1 MKPNSI
7 IEQKLGRPIANI
19 SFALMH
25 GYVHSA
31 QRRGVGM
38 MHTARPFSYYRKVF
52 YHGQSRSAV
61 LHSLK
66 GKRVVDVGCGYTPYA
81 SDSMFRACHDAGIE
95 FYGIDPLIGTDMKFG
110 LKERMLARATGG
122 RGIFNAEAP
131 GLCRAL
137 SATAQELPFDDQSV
151 DEILCSY
158 LMFVWIEDEELLA
171 DIFKSNQKK
180 LINRLLISLPLFAIA
195 FVLTKIDFGI
205 ITENFDVPLGLNVNS
220 INLDITDFTNQFYIQ
235 TVVRE
240 EFAFQIGAEHK
251 FLKYSTRTLGAISE
265 TNPLPGAIVPVRDSK
280 GRTSFEESNRE

>member
-1 MKPNSI
+1 MKADNI
-7 IEQKLGRPIANI
+7 IEQKLGRPIANM

-52 YHGQSRSAV
+52 YQGQSRAAV
-61 LHSLK
+61 LQSLK
-66 GKRVVDVGCGYTPYA
+66 DKRVVDVGCGYTPYA

-110 LKERMLARATGG
+110 LKEKMLARATGG

-131 GLCRAL
+131 GLSRAL

-158 LMFVWIEDEELLA
+158 LMFVWIEDEKLLA
-171 DIFKSNQKK
+171 DIFKEFLRVLKPGGHIK
-180 LINRLLISLPLFAIA
+180 LYPLYEWRLMDFKNLQLLEALKSFKIEQTFTHGGRDLRVSPSLLTQ
-195 FVLTKIDFGI
+195 LTKSSSS
-205 ITENFDVPLGLNVNS
+205 V
-220 INLDITDFTNQFYIQ
+220 
-235 TVVRE
+235 
-240 EFAFQIGAEHK
+240 
-251 FLKYSTRTLGAISE
+251 
-265 TNPLPGAIVPVRDSK
+265 
-280 GRTSFEESNRE
+280 